1 LNYLNFY
8 NYHIQ
13 ADNDVTVSTFKRES
27 KIDFGVLQYNEE
39 NLICSFT
46 EKPTYYFD
54 VSMGVYCLNRRV
66 VEQLAKGEPYGFDN
80 LMIDGIKNKN
90 KILVKPFDGYWLDI
104 GRPEDYE
111 NANENYD
118 QLKIKLGLV

>member
-1 LNYLNFY
+1 
-8 NYHIQ
+8 
-13 ADNDVTVSTFKRES
+13 
-27 KIDFGVLQYNEE
+27 
-39 NLICSFT
+39 
-46 EKPTYYFD
+46 
-54 VSMGVYCLNRRV
+54 MGVYCLNRRV